1 MQGTRKDC
9 VIPSDPKEDKWLLR
23 ELGEL
28 GFSEEDQEELEQKL
42 IGLTK
47 EIFASFQY
55 DIRSVFGFCRW
66 WIDLKDD
73 PIAVT
78 FEKDEDVFYRFTFVL
93 DEKEIK
99 IRKESLKDL
108 YKKYNNFQFP
118 LDEDDNPI
126 MLDLDDDEFFR
137 KALLLTIRSYLSL

>member
-1 MQGTRKDC
+1 M
-9 VIPSDPKEDKWLLR
+9 
-23 ELGEL
+23 
-28 GFSEEDQEELEQKL
+28 
-42 IGLTK
+42 
-47 EIFASFQY
+47 
-55 DIRSVFGFCRW
+55 
-66 WIDLKDD
+66 KDD

-78 FEKDEDVFYRFTFVL
+78 FEKDEHDFYHFTFVL
-93 DEKEIK
+93 DEKAQEIK

-137 KALLLTIRSYLSL
+137 KVLLLMIRSYRSL